1 MKLALAATAL
11 VVAAGATATAWPA
24 SGHIDSRSIA
34 LLAPPG
40 GKTTDI
46 APPKGGPRASGAEFI
61 STNAPL
67 VDPKTK
73 KRAGTMDAT
82 ETILSVTADREF
94 LTARLARGTLEATGE
109 RRHPGTVSTLA
120 VTGGTGVYAGA
131 RGTVALVEIGE
142 TGGARLTFRLEG

>member
-1 MKLALAATAL
+1 MKLALAAAAL
-11 VVAAGATATAWPA
+11 VVAAGPAAAWPA
-24 SGHIDSRSIA
+24 SGQIDSRSIA

-40 GKTTDI
+40 GKTTEI

-82 ETILSVTADREF
+82 ETILSVTADRVF

-109 RRHPGTVSTLA
+109 RRHPGAVSTLA

-131 RGTVALVEIGE
+131 RGTVALAEIGD